1 MATICY
7 HPRVI
12 EYLEK
17 IAIASVA
24 MTARALA
31 ETAGSELTFLGWR
44 TLVVVGGAG
53 APIRL
58 SDLAGR
64 LGVSRPSASKLVR
77 RMIRRGLLELSAD
90 PTDRRGIRLRLSPE
104 GARLRD
110 GVIERRRQLI
120 AESVDGVALADSAGG
135 DATLTLELAAG
146 RLSKWT

>member
-1 MATICY
+1 M
-7 HPRVI
+7 I
-12 EYLEK
+12 ESLER
-17 IAIASVA
+17 IAVASVA

-53 APIRL
+53 EPIRL
-58 SDLAGR
+58 SDLAER

-77 RMIRRGLLELSAD
+77 RMVRRGLLELGAD
-90 PTDRRGIRLRLSPE
+90 PSDRRGIRLRLSPE

-120 AESVDGVALADSAGG
+120 AGSVDGVALPASAGG
-135 DATLTLELAAG
+135 EATLALELAAH